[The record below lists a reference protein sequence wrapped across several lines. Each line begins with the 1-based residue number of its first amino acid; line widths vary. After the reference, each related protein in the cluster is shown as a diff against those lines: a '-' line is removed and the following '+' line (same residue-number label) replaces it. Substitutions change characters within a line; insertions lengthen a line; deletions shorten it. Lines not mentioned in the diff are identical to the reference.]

1 MILWRKVKNAL
12 CAILGLLVGFLLF
25 WRKSDNPN
33 AKEVKKVLDES
44 EKASK
49 NVEKSK
55 KEREAKA
62 EELKDKLKKITTGT
76 LILVFLFCMK
86 TSAINIPQTY
96 DEAIEYYLATVEVAK
111 EYQELYEAA
120 EADVNQLLEENS
132 KLSKELE
139 YMLEYTQ
146 PRLSLSA
153 GALVGCPPS
162 LYVGLTWQIR

>member
-1 MILWRKVKNAL
+1 MILWRKVKSAL
-12 CAILGLLVGFLLF
+12 CAILGLLVGFFLF
-25 WRKSDNPN
+25 SAEKSQKARKNIKSTL
-33 AKEVKKVLDES
+33 KES
-44 EKASK
+44 EKTAK
-49 NVEKSK
+49 NVEKNK

-62 EELKDKLKKITTGT
+62 EELKNKLKKITTGT
-76 LILVFLFCMK
+76 LILVFLFCLPAK
-86 TSAINIPQTY
+86 AIYIPETY
-96 DEAIEYYLATVEVAK
+96 DEAIECYLATVAVAK

-139 YMLEYTQ
+139 YMIEYTQ

>member
-76 LILVFLFCMK
+76 LILVFLFCLPAK
-86 TSAINIPQTY
+86 AIYIPETY
-96 DEAIEYYLATVEVAK
+96 DEAIECYLATVAVAK